1 MSTLQKNLAIIC
13 QNRKLPFVFEEAKA
27 MGVEIT
33 FFYNEN
39 ESPPPVIPGVVRSI
53 ALPLFDDEDQAL
65 NIVMLENKVHRID
78 GVLTL
83 FEPALDFAAKIA
95 NRLGLP
101 FLPENV
107 VEQCRNKNMTRR
119 VLHDSG
125 LNTPSY
131 IELKEGEYPD
141 IDQIK
146 FPLVVKPTN
155 GFSSQGVTRANNHDE
170 LRNAIDKVW
179 EINRTQLKDFIYDK
193 GGVLLESFIDGPEFA
208 IETFS
213 HRGEVT
219 VLSIGDKGNGKG
231 PYFEEGVYIAPA
243 NIDEKLRDEIA
254 DEVRRAVK
262 ALGINEGPAHV
273 ELRIDQ
279 KQKPFVIEVAP
290 RVGGSGISHYI
301 VKASTEINFLQ
312 VVICQALGM
321 ELPNKMGVLVK
332 PIFTAGNYIIPVQGN
347 GIFVE
352 IDGLANLREKSEV
365 EYVFEFMDPGHKV
378 LPYPHFSGYPGF
390 ILTRHTDHAACE
402 YFYHDLQKNLK
413 IKYL

>member
-1 MSTLQKNLAIIC
+1 MSTQKKNLAIIC
-13 QNRKLPFVFEEAKA
+13 QNRKLAFVFDEAQA

-39 ESPPPVIPGVVRSI
+39 EPPPPVLPAVVRSI
-53 ALPLFDDEDQAL
+53 ALPLFDDEEEAI
-65 NIVMLENKVHRID
+65 NKVMLANREHPID

-95 NRLGLP
+95 HQLGLP
-101 FLPENV
+101 FLPEYV

-119 VLHDSG
+119 VLHDNG

-131 IELKEGEYPD
+131 IELKEGEYPNV
-141 IDQIK
+141 DQIK

-170 LRNAIDKVW
+170 LKSAIDKVW
-179 EINRTQLKDFIYDK
+179 EINNTQLKNFIYDK

-213 HRGEVT
+213 HCGEVT
-219 VLSIGDKGNGKG
+219 VLSIGDKGNSKG

-254 DEVRRAVK
+254 DEVRRALK
-262 ALGINEGPAHV
+262 ALGISEGPAHV
-273 ELRIDQ
+273 ELRIDH

-301 VKASTEINFLQ
+301 VKASTDINFLQ
-312 VVICQALGM
+312 LVICQAFGM
-321 ELPNKMGVLVK
+321 EIPIKLELMAKS
-332 PIFTAGNYIIPVQGN
+332 IFTAGNYIIPVQGS
-347 GIFVE
+347 GIFIE
-352 IDGLANLREKSEV
+352 IDGLANLREKPEV
-365 EYVFEFMDPGHKV
+365 QYVFEFMDAGHKV

-402 YFYHDLQKNLK
+402 VFYYDLQKSLK